1 MTLAP
6 DKDPDKILS
15 MNSIEVLYDNVM
27 LAIKGVSIQ
36 VPKGGIVALLGSNG
50 AGKSTT
56 QKILIGILKNYEGYV
71 QVMRQE
77 PKNLHAE
84 YYESIGVAFEFPNLY
99 SKFTALENLDFFRK
113 LYNGETKEPR
123 TLLALVGLENDGHTR
138 VADYSK
144 GMKMRL
150 NFCRALLNN
159 PEILFLDEPTSGLDP
174 VNLRR
179 IAGII
184 KDLKSQGKTICI
196 TTHDMHVAE
205 SLCDRVAFIVDGK
218 IVLINSPRELK
229 LQNGIRTLKLEYRE
243 DGNIV
248 KKDFS
253 LENLG
258 ENMEFLSLLK
268 NKNIETMHT
277 QEATLE
283 DIFIKTTGR
292 SLL

>member
-1 MTLAP
+1 
-6 DKDPDKILS
+6 
-15 MNSIEVLYDNVM
+15 
-27 LAIKGVSIQ
+27 
-36 VPKGGIVALLGSNG
+36 LGPNG